1 MNNDHDAVLQTL
13 FTDARKDLEG
23 EAFTARVIARTRS
36 LKIRFVTGLA
46 AVAVVL
52 LVGFA
57 FFATPIMEISQ
68 PVTLVLTTSLFDLGE
83 GSLAWIFSPVNNIA
97 SLLILVAKALR
108 VAWKRFS
115 GLRI

>member
-23 EAFTARVIARTRS
+23 EAFTARVIARTRG
-36 LKIRFVTGLA
+36 LKIRFATGLA

-52 LVGFA
+52 LGCIA
-57 FFATPIMEISQ
+57 FFAAPIIEISQ
-68 PVTLVLTTSLFDLGE
+68 PVTQVLTTSLFDLGE
-83 GSLAWIFSPVNNIA
+83 GSLAWFLSPVNNIA
-97 SLLILVAKALR
+97 SLLILVAKGLR

-115 GLRI
+115 SLRI